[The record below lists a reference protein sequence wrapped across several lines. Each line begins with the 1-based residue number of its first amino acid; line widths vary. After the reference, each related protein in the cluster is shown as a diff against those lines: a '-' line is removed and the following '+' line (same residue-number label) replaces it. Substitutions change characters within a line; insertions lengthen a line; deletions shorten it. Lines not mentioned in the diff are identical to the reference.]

1 MAPEAQREQAEI
13 PDGKKP
19 SSGPNN
25 VTASQRV
32 LVITL
37 AVIWD
42 FELKSLASGTSGGAE
57 LSRR

>member
-1 MAPEAQREQAEI
+1 ML
-13 PDGKKP
+13 DGKKQ

-37 AVIWD
+37 AVIQE
-42 FELKSLASGTSGGAE
+42 FELKSLPMGHQVE
-57 LSRR
+57 LS

>member
-1 MAPEAQREQAEI
+1 MS
-13 PDGKKP
+13 DGMKP

-37 AVIWD
+37 AVIWE
-42 FELKSLASGTSGGAE
+42 FELKSLANRTSGGAE
-57 LSRR
+57 LSGR